1 MNETQRHSWTTWFI
15 ILFVCAH
22 LTLHYCHQVVSV
34 IARIILSKYS
44 VRSTDRTSAIL
55 LCDNT
60 FHGELAAGTEA
71 FTGNK
76 RHGGSFLGGVELD

>member
-1 MNETQRHSWTTWFI
+1 MDYLVHHS
-15 ILFVCAH
+15 FVCAH

-34 IARIILSKYS
+34 IARIIPSKYS
-44 VRSTDRTSAIL
+44 VRSTDHTSAIL
-55 LCDNT
+55 LCDNI